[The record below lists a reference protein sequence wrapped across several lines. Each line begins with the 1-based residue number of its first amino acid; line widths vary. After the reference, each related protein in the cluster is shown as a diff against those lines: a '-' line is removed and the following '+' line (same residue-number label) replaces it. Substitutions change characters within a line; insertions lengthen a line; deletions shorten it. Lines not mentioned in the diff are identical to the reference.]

1 MEYLTERGNV
11 FHQNVHTLIP
21 VTTNAME
28 MIMKRRNAMK
38 IVVQVWHI
46 PYSFVHSCSL
56 LALLT
61 EKPYWGVWED
71 WTVCSKKCGGGI
83 SYRKRKCIPSKCPYS
98 DPRYNKC
105 DGSGYEE
112 KKCNEH
118 CCPSLLYQ
126 VIDIQSFIFCTLNR
140 KTILGCMGGLDCL

>member
-1 MEYLTERGNV
+1 MEYLTERGNA

-21 VTTNAME
+21 VTISVME
-28 MIMKRRNAMK
+28 VVTKRRNVTNN
-38 IVVQVWHI
+38 VVQVCQQFQYAPKHYI
-46 PYSFVHSCSL
+46 NSI
-56 LALLT
+56 T
-61 EKPYWGVWED
+61 EKPYWGTWED

-112 KKCNEH
+112 KKCNEQ
-118 CCPSLLYQ
+118 CCPGLSTIPICPQTLYK
-126 VIDIQSFIFCTLNR
+126 FNYR
-140 KTILGCMGGLDCL
+140 KTILGYMGGLDCL